1 MHEVAIAAR
10 EATIKRIDDAHDDL
24 VELSRRERDLEGV
37 NDPSFQQWSESV
49 NQRLD
54 AAFAEICAVIKE
66 AKTKSQEQGL
76 ARAGAAGLASAIGLT
91 TYTAP
96 QIEHDR
102 RMGVL
107 RRAAHAAIE
116 RAGLYWHGD
125 VKDLIVGY

>member
-66 AKTKSQEQGL
+66 AKTKSQEQGWL
-76 ARAGAAGLASAIGLT
+76 GLALPVWPARSA
-91 TYTAP
+91 
-96 QIEHDR
+96 
-102 RMGVL
+102 
-107 RRAAHAAIE
+107 
-116 RAGLYWHGD
+116 
-125 VKDLIVGY
+125 